1 MSQVMSQEMTLLR
14 PRCQQW
20 MLWARAH
27 TSIFVWARAQTPI
40 MEGLGPG
47 PDDVWV
53 FILYCAKFTLFFFSV
68 FPPSHSLAGTVP
80 WDDKTAGSA
89 SVSIRRMT
97 TTSISTAQVGH
108 CLTFQTLR
116 SQQNVNIQSNH

>member
-47 PDDVWV
+47 PDDVWA
-53 FILYCAKFTLFFFSV
+53 FILYCAFFILLGKKGNFGV
-68 FPPSHSLAGTVP
+68 FEEFFGEF
-80 WDDKTAGSA
+80 
-89 SVSIRRMT
+89 
-97 TTSISTAQVGH
+97 GH
-108 CLTFQTLR
+108 CDDYT
-116 SQQNVNIQSNH
+116 NHQIANSMQIPKLVLEFEIEQVLLKL